1 MIAEALAS
9 SPSSAASEDE
19 ELPEQ
24 RYSTEICYV
33 GKCDV
38 GLGIF
43 ANRDIARGETILKL
57 SGPVIDF
64 AETKRRGPQKCVA
77 IQVGED
83 RYIDARPP
91 GAFVNHSCEP
101 NAGIRQDRNLV
112 ALRAIRKGREIRFDY
127 STTME
132 ERPFTMQCRCG
143 APGCR
148 HVIKDFPALP
158 EHVRERYIAQGIVMS
173 FIVHRSRSKRFAMR
187 GLHFAR
193 SLTAAAA
200 HSLFRLRPDSSVT
213 AE

>member
-1 MIAEALAS
+1 MIAEALAP
-9 SPSSAASEDE
+9 SPSPAGSENE
-19 ELPEQ
+19 ELPDQ

-64 AETKRRGPQKCVA
+64 AETKRRGPQKFVA
-77 IQVGED
+77 IQIEED
-83 RYIDARPP
+83 RYIDTRPP
-91 GAFVNHSCEP
+91 GVFVNHSCDP
-101 NAGIRQDRNLV
+101 NAGVQQDRNLV
-112 ALRAIRKGREIRFDY
+112 ALRTIRKGREIRFDY

-132 ERPFTMQCRCG
+132 EQPFPMQCRCG

-148 HVIKDFPALP
+148 HVIKDFSALP
-158 EHVRERYIAQGIVMS
+158 EHLRERYIAQGIVMS
-173 FIVHRSRSKRFAMR
+173 FIVRRSRSKRFAMR

-193 SLTAAAA
+193 SVTAAAV
-200 HSLFRLRPDSSVT
+200 HSLFRLRPESYL
-213 AE
+213 

>member
-9 SPSSAASEDE
+9 SPSSADCENE

-57 SGPVIDF
+57 SGPVVDF
-64 AETKRRGPQKCVA
+64 TEAKRRGPQNFLA
-77 IQVGED
+77 IQIGED
-83 RYIDARPP
+83 RYIDTRPP
-91 GAFVNHSCEP
+91 GAFVNHSCDP

-112 ALRAIRKGREIRFDY
+112 ALRTIRKGREICFDY
-127 STTME
+127 STTVE
-132 ERPFTMQCRCG
+132 QESFAMQCRCG

-148 HVIKDFPALP
+148 HVIKDFSTLP
-158 EHVRERYIAQGIVMS
+158 DHLRERYIAQGIVMS
-173 FIVHRSRSKRFAMR
+173 FIVRRSRSKRLAMR

-193 SLTAAAA
+193 SLTTAAV
-200 HSLFRLRPDSSVT
+200 HSLFRLRPESYL
-213 AE
+213 